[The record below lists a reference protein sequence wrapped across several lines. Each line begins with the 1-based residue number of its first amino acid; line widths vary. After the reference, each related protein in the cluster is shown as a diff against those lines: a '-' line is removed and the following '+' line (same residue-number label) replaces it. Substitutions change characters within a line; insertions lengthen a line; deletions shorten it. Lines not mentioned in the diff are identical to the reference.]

1 MKFYKAYNYLWKL
14 FISTPILL
22 LIWIIPCFFTIYLLV
37 TVALCY
43 KLPEKDFFNSL
54 GNNLIFGIFVLLIF
68 TGDYHLLKS
77 ILL

>member
-1 MKFYKAYNYLWKL
+1 MKYLNYLWKL

-22 LIWIIPCFFTIYLLV
+22 LIWIIPCFFTVYILV

-43 KLPEKDFFNSL
+43 KLPEKEFFKSFGNSTL
-54 GNNLIFGIFVLLIF
+54 FIIFASLVL
-68 TGDYHLLKS
+68 TADYHLIKS